1 MSSVESAKGP
11 DLYDAPHLARNAANF
26 APLSPLGFLSRS
38 AGVYPDKLAIVHG
51 AARVTYGRFYERCR
65 QFADA
70 LRRRGI
76 QRGDT
81 VAVMAPN
88 VPALL
93 EAHYGV
99 PMAGAVLNALNYRL
113 DARSIAFI
121 LSHGQAKLLIA
132 DREFSPIVKESL
144 AALPEPIAL
153 VEIDDEIGGAS
164 LGGTEYEAFLAE
176 GDPTANWSGP
186 QDEWDP
192 IALNYTSGT
201 TGDPKGVVTHHRGA
215 FLNAIGNAITFGLD
229 RSSVYLWTLPMF
241 HCNGW
246 TYTWAVTAMAGTH
259 VCLRRVD
266 PAAIFAAIA
275 EDQVTHLCGAPIV
288 LNILVHAPDTA
299 KRRFEHVVAV
309 ATGGAAPPS
318 AVLEAMER
326 MGFRVT
332 HLYGLTETYG
342 PATVCA
348 WQEDWGGLPMSERA
362 ARMARQGVTYLTH
375 ERQRVVDPQTMADVP
390 ADGSTMG
397 ELILRSNTVMKGYL
411 KNPTA
416 TEAAFEH
423 GWFHTGDLAV
433 RHPDGYIEIKDRSK
447 DIIISGG
454 ENISSL
460 EVEDTL
466 YRHPQIMEAA
476 VVARPDPVWG
486 ESPCAFVRLKPD
498 AGPAS
503 AEDIIAWCRA
513 NLAHYKVPR
522 TIVFGPLPKTSTGK
536 IQKFELRDR
545 AKEIVS

>member
-153 VEIDDEIGGAS
+153 VEIDDEVGGAS

-176 GDPTANWSGP
+176 GDPTATWSGP

-229 RSSVYLWTLPMF
+229 RRSVYLWTLPMF

-275 EDQVTHLCGAPIV
+275 EDRITHLCGAPIV

-299 KRRFEHVVAV
+299 KRRFEHVVEV

>member
-38 AGVYPDKLAIVHG
+38 AGVYPGKLAIVHG

-153 VEIDDEIGGAS
+153 VEIDDEVGGAS

-176 GDPTANWSGP
+176 GDPTATWSGP

-266 PAAIFAAIA
+266 PAAIFATIA

-299 KRRFEHVVAV
+299 KRRFDHVVEV

-318 AVLEAMER
+318 AVIEAMER

-348 WQEDWGGLPMSERA
+348 WQEEWAGLPISERA

>member
-1 MSSVESAKGP
+1 VSSVESAKGP

-38 AGVYPDKLAIVHG
+38 AGVYPDKLAVVHG

-153 VEIDDEIGGAS
+153 VEIDDEVGGAS

-176 GDPTANWSGP
+176 GDPTATWSGP

-299 KRRFEHVVAV
+299 KRRFDHVVEV

-348 WQEDWGGLPMSERA
+348 WQEEWAGLPMSERA

>member
-26 APLSPLGFLSRS
+26 APLTPLGFLSRS

-132 DREFSPIVKESL
+132 DREFSPVVKESL

-153 VEIDDEIGGAS
+153 VEIDDEVGGAS

-176 GDPTANWSGP
+176 GDPTATWSGP

-275 EDQVTHLCGAPIV
+275 EDRITHLCGAPIV

-299 KRRFEHVVAV
+299 KRRFDHVVEV